1 MNLIASPVVS
11 VLLPVY
17 NGAAHLRNS
26 VRSILRQTYH
36 NFELIVIDDG
46 SNDGSSSVLDEFDD
60 SRLRFYAQRNRGLSY
75 TLNRALRVSR
85 GRYLAR
91 QDQDDIAF
99 ANRLEAQVAFLNRH
113 PRVAVLGGAMVVID
127 KSGTPTGSLMRFP
140 ESNEAIQ
147 KVILSRSCIAH
158 PTVVMRKDA
167 VEAVG
172 GYRKSVVDAE
182 DYDLWLRLSERYE
195 LANLAKPVIYY
206 RIHTSQMSLGH
217 IEQQVLSTLAARVA
231 AKMRRSGAPDPL
243 DDIQVIDSALLTR
256 LGVSADAVSRALL
269 TNYNWWAAHMLH
281 FKDVL
286 VARKLLE
293 KAKAISP
300 DYLDHFAASYGYSF
314 GENELTILLDG
325 IALHKGLD
333 RTMASYY
340 VGCANRYAST
350 MRLLACARMIVRA
363 CAASPKL
370 AAQLLIQALTSSL
383 QSLTSDPTTEFPLIV
398 S

>member
-1 MNLIASPVVS
+1 MASPLVS

-17 NGAAHLRNS
+17 NGADYLRNS
-26 VRSILRQTYH
+26 VTSILRQTYH

-60 SRLRFYAQRNRGLSY
+60 SRVRFYTQRNRGLSY
-75 TLNRALRVSR
+75 TLNRALRIAR

-99 ANRLEAQVAFLNRH
+99 ANRLEAQVSFLNRH
-113 PRVAVLGGAMVVID
+113 PHVAALGGAMVVID

-140 ESNEAIQ
+140 ESNEAIK
-147 KVILSRSCIAH
+147 KVILLRSCIAH
-158 PTVVMRKDA
+158 PTVIMRKDA

-182 DYDLWLRLSERYE
+182 DYDLWLRLSEHYE
-195 LANLAKPVIYY
+195 LANLPRPVIYY
-206 RIHTSQMSLGH
+206 RIHESQMSLGH
-217 IEQQVLSTLAARVA
+217 IEQQVLSTLAAQVA

-243 DDIQVIDSALLTR
+243 DDIQAIDSILLTR
-256 LGVSADAVSRALL
+256 LGVSADSVSRALL

-293 KAKAISP
+293 KAKAISS
-300 DYLDHFAASYGYSF
+300 DYLEHFAASYGYNF
-314 GENELTILLDG
+314 GEHELDTLLDG
-325 IALHKGLD
+325 LALQKGLD

-340 VGCANRYAST
+340 MGCANRYLST
-350 MRLLACARMIVRA
+350 MRPLACARMIIRA
-363 CAASPKL
+363 CAASPRL
-370 AAQLLIQALTSSL
+370 AARLLIQALSS
-383 QSLTSDPTTEFPLIV
+383 SFRA
-398 S
+398 